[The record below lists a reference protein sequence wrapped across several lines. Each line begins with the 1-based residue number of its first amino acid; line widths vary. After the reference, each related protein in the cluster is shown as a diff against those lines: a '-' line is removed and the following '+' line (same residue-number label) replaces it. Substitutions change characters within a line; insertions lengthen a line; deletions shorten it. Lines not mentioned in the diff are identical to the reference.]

1 MRSTIVLT
9 WKELRQIFLSPIAYV
24 FLVVFVVFVTAM
36 FFRSF
41 FLIGQVNMSSF
52 FDWFPWAFAFVIPG
66 ITMRMWAEERRQG
79 TIEFLLTA
87 PVETWNIVV
96 AKFLAG
102 LALVT
107 LCAIVTLLVPYTVSQ
122 FGDLDPGPVWGSYL
136 GSLLLGST
144 CIAIGMFFSSFT
156 QDQVVAFL
164 VSLIVLLASIMA
176 GMSFI
181 QSLFEAGNSV
191 GSLLRVISPTTH
203 FESMG
208 RGVVDLR
215 DVYSFAAMSALF
227 LYLNVRVIDL
237 RRWK

>member
-1 MRSTIVLT
+1 MRSTFVLT
-9 WKELRQIFLSPIAYV
+9 GKELRQIFLSPIAYV
-24 FLVVFVVFVTAM
+24 FLVVFVVFVNAM

-41 FLIGQVNMSSF
+41 FLIGQANMSSF

-96 AKFLAG
+96 AKFLSG
-102 LALVT
+102 VVLIALCGA
-107 LCAIVTLLVPYTVSQ
+107 LTLLVPYTVSQ
-122 FGDLDPGPVWGSYL
+122 FGDLDPGPVWGSYI
-136 GSLLLGST
+136 GTLLLGGT
-144 CIAIGMFFSSFT
+144 CIAICMFFSSFT
-156 QDQVVAFL
+156 EDQIVAFL
-164 VSLIVLLASIMA
+164 VSAIVLLVLIMS

-181 QSLFEAGNSV
+181 QSMFAAGGWL

-203 FESMG
+203 FQSIG

-215 DVYSFAAMSALF
+215 DVYYFVALGALF

>member
-1 MRSTIVLT
+1 MRSTFVLT

-24 FLVVFVVFVTAM
+24 FLVVFVVFVNAM

-41 FLIGQVNMSSF
+41 FLIGQANMSSF

-96 AKFLAG
+96 SKFLAG

-107 LCAIVTLLVPYTVSQ
+107 LCGLLTLLAPLTVAQYGS
-122 FGDLDPGPVWGSYL
+122 LDPGPVWGSYI
-136 GSLLLGST
+136 GSLLLGGT

-164 VSLIVLLASIMA
+164 MSLIILLALIMA

-181 QSLFEAGNSV
+181 QTLFSAGNWI
-191 GSLLRVISPTTH
+191 GSFLRVVSPTTH

-208 RGVVDLR
+208 RGVIDLR
-215 DVYSFAAMSALF
+215 DVYYFGAMSALF